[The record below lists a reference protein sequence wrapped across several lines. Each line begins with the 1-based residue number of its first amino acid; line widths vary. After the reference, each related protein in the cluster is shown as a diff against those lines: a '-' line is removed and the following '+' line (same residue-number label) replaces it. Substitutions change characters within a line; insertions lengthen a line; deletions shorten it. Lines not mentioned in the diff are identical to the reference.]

1 MANIDKLVL
10 ITGATRRQGAAVFQ
24 LLHRDDS
31 LGGESKQWQSR

>member
-1 MANIDKLVL
+1 MANADKLVL
-10 ITGATRRQGAAVFQ
+10 VTGASGRQGGVVFQ